1 MATVAPSIPIK
12 VRSFD
17 VKRMAKK
24 ALVWWPALPFLGF
37 VALAVFGPMIVPFDA
52 ERAIGPAS
60 TPPDGTYYFGTD
72 RSGMD
77 VFSRTITA
85 TRLNMEIAVSVT
97 VFATIA
103 GSVLGMALGMNESKR
118 GLLGFIARA
127 ASRTLDLVQ
136 SVPVLLIGLVAVA
149 FFGRNTL
156 VMIITIAVLLL
167 PNQARL
173 VRNETLR
180 VRAEAY
186 LDAARLAG
194 ASELTLT
201 RKHVLPNAIGPAIN
215 NMSVIFAL
223 AIIIT
228 AGLGFVGAGVQPPTP
243 EWGTM
248 LSIGAPDVQASR
260 WWAAFFPA
268 AFLALCV
275 AAVSVANGV
284 FMRQRRR

>member
-1 MATVAPSIPIK
+1 MATAVPTIPFSA
-12 VRSFD
+12 RSLNL
-17 VKRMAKK
+17 RK
-24 ALVWWPALPFLGF
+24 ALAWWPALPLVIFILLAIFGP
-37 VALAVFGPMIVPFDA
+37 ALAPFDP

-60 TPPDGTYYFGTD
+60 NPPDGTYYFGTD

-77 VFSRTITA
+77 VFSRALVA
-85 TRLNMEIAVSVT
+85 TRLNMVIAASVT
-97 VFATIA
+97 IFATIA
-103 GSVLGMALGMNESKR
+103 GCIFGMGLGMNESKP
-118 GLLGFIARA
+118 GPLGFVAKA
-127 ASRTLDLVQ
+127 ASRTMDLVQ

-149 FFGRNTL
+149 FFGRNTT
-156 VMIITIAVLLL
+156 VMIVTIGALLL

-173 VRNETLR
+173 VRTETLR
-180 VRAEAY
+180 VRSEAY

-194 ASELTLT
+194 AGEITLT

-248 LSIGAPDVQASR
+248 LSIGAPDVQAGR

-268 AFLALCV
+268 ALLALCV
-275 AAVSVANGV
+275 AAVSMANGV

>member
-1 MATVAPSIPIK
+1 MSIVAASIPISK
-12 VRSFD
+12 QRFN
-17 VKRMAKK
+17 VKRVLA
-24 ALVWWPALPFLGF
+24 WWPVLPLAVF
-37 VALAVFGPMIVPFDA
+37 VLLAVFGPQLVPFDP
-52 ERAIGPAS
+52 ERALGPVS
-60 TPPDGTYYFGTD
+60 TPPNATYHFGTD

-77 VFSRTITA
+77 VFSRTIVA
-85 TRLNMEIAVSVT
+85 TRLNLTIAVSVT
-97 VFATIA
+97 LFATVA
-103 GSVLGMALGMNESKR
+103 GSVKR
-118 GLLGFIARA
+118 GVAGFVARG

-136 SVPVLLIGLVAVA
+136 AVPVLLIGLVAVA
-149 FFGRNTL
+149 FFGRNSG
-156 VMIITIAVLLL
+156 VMIVTIAVLLL

-180 VRAEAY
+180 VRSEAY

-201 RKHVLPNAIGPAIN
+201 RRHVLPNAIGPAIN
-215 NMSVIFAL
+215 NMSVISAL

-248 LSIGAPDVQASR
+248 LSIGSQDVQAGR

-275 AAVSVANGV
+275 AAVSMANGV

>member
-1 MATVAPSIPIK
+1 MSVVAPSIPISA
-12 VRSFD
+12 RSFHL
-17 VKRMAKK
+17 KK
-24 ALVWWPALPFLGF
+24 VLAWWPVLPLAFF
-37 VALAVFGPMIVPFDA
+37 VLLAVFGSGLVPFDP
-52 ERAIGPAS
+52 ERAIGSAS
-60 TPPDGTYYFGTD
+60 VSPDGTYYFGTD

-77 VFSRTITA
+77 VFSRTIVA
-85 TRLNMEIAVSVT
+85 TRLNMLVAVSVT

-103 GSVLGMALGMNESKR
+103 GSVVGMALGMNESRR
-118 GLLGFIARA
+118 GLSGFVARA
-127 ASRTLDLVQ
+127 TSRTLDLLQ
-136 SVPVLLIGLVAVA
+136 AVPVLLIGLVAVA
-149 FFGRNTL
+149 FFGRNTT
-156 VMIITIAVLLL
+156 VMIVTIAILLL

-180 VRAEAY
+180 VRSEAY

-248 LSIGAPDVQASR
+248 LSIGAPEVQAAR

-268 AFLALCV
+268 LFLALCV
-275 AAVSVANGV
+275 AAVSLANGV

>member
-1 MATVAPSIPIK
+1 MSVVAPSIPISA
-12 VRSFD
+12 RSFQIEK
-17 VKRMAKK
+17 VLA
-24 ALVWWPALPFLGF
+24 WWPVLPLVVF
-37 VALAVFGPMIVPFDA
+37 VLLAVFGPALVPFDP
-52 ERAIGPAS
+52 ERAIGVAS
-60 TPPDGTYYFGTD
+60 ASPDGTYYFGTD

-77 VFSRTITA
+77 VFSRTIVA
-85 TRLNMEIAVSVT
+85 TRLNMVIAVSVT
-97 VFATIA
+97 VFATLA

-118 GLLGFIARA
+118 GLSGFVARA
-127 ASRTLDLVQ
+127 ASRTLDLLQ
-136 SVPVLLIGLVAVA
+136 AVPVLLIGLVAVA
-149 FFGRNTL
+149 FFGRNTT
-156 VMIITIAVLLL
+156 VMIVTIAILLL

-180 VRAEAY
+180 VRSEAY

-194 ASELTLT
+194 ASEATLT

-248 LSIGAPDVQASR
+248 LSIGAPDVQAAR

-268 AFLALCV
+268 LFLALCV
-275 AAVSVANGV
+275 AAVSMANGV
-284 FMRQRRR
+284 FMRHRRR

>member
-1 MATVAPSIPIK
+1 MAHTLTVPVA
-12 VRSFD
+12 VRSLD
-17 VKRMAKK
+17 VKR
-24 ALVWWPALPFLGF
+24 LLRWWPVLPALLF
-37 VALAVFGPMIVPFDA
+37 VLMAVVGPSLVPFDP

-60 TPPDGTYYFGTD
+60 APPDGTYYFGTD

-77 VFSRTITA
+77 VFSRTIAA
-85 TRLNMEIAVSVT
+85 TRLNLVIAVSVT
-97 VFATIA
+97 LFATIA
-103 GSVLGMALGMNESKR
+103 GSLLGLALGMNEAKGGVL
-118 GLLGFIARA
+118 GLIARGG
-127 ASRTLDLVQ
+127 SRTLDLVQ

-149 FFGRNTL
+149 FFGRSPT

-180 VRAEAY
+180 VRSEAY

-194 ASELTLT
+194 ASEFTLT
-201 RKHVLPNAIGPAIN
+201 RKHVLPNSIGPAIN

-248 LSIGAPDVQASR
+248 LSIGSPDVQAGR

-268 AFLALCV
+268 AFLALAV
-275 AAVSVANGV
+275 AAVSIANGV

>member
-1 MATVAPSIPIK
+1 MSIVAASIPISKRRFNVKK
-12 VRSFD
+12 VL
-17 VKRMAKK
+17 A
-24 ALVWWPALPFLGF
+24 WWPVLP
-37 VALAVFGPMIVPFDA
+37 LAVFVLLAVVGPSLVPFDP
-52 ERAIGPAS
+52 ERALAPVS
-60 TPPDGTYYFGTD
+60 TPPNATYLFGTD

-77 VFSRTITA
+77 VFSRTIVA
-85 TRLNMEIAVSVT
+85 TRLNLTIAVSVT
-97 VFATIA
+97 LFATVA

-118 GLLGFIARA
+118 GVAGFVARG

-136 SVPVLLIGLVAVA
+136 AVPVLLIGLVAVA
-149 FFGRNTL
+149 FFGRNSG
-156 VMIITIAVLLL
+156 VMIVTIAVLLL

-180 VRAEAY
+180 VRSEAY

-201 RKHVLPNAIGPAIN
+201 RRHVLPNAIGPAIN
-215 NMSVIFAL
+215 NMSVISAL

-248 LSIGAPDVQASR
+248 LSIGSPDVQAGR

-275 AAVSVANGV
+275 AAVSMANGV